1 MKPFNRILSLLFP
14 IVFAAAGIFLIV
26 ISADKIIKVANH
38 AYTPATAVV
47 DHIDSIPAS
56 DPQDSDS
63 ETVYVRY
70 TVGGTEYLEYLSES
84 PNDVKVGDT
93 INIIYETAHPEKVTI
108 PGTTGA
114 YIRIGLG
121 VIAILAG
128 IVMFFRA
135 LAGR

>member
-26 ISADKIIKVANH
+26 ISTDKIIKVANH
-38 AYTPATAVV
+38 AYTPTTAVV
-47 DHIDSIPAS
+47 DHIDIIPAS

-84 PNDVKVGDT
+84 PDDVNVGDT